1 MFLPLN
7 FQMPNDYM
15 ERNKIYQPEEKK
27 TFSNS
32 GRYRV
37 REIQYLSLPTIRF
50 SN

>member
-27 TFSNS
+27 NIF
-32 GRYRV
+32 
-37 REIQYLSLPTIRF
+37 
-50 SN
+50 